1 MSTPH
6 KAFLIFASGPHLIVN
21 QRHGLVDKPLFTDM
35 ADEFLAFVGDAPFV
49 AHNASFI
56 AFINAEL
63 ARVAKSPIAT
73 ERVVD
78 TTVLARRKHPGGH
91 NTLDDCTRVINDR
104 SRRTQHGALPDAEL
118 LAAVYV
124 ELTMTSPSDQQL
136 EPIASDTS
144 NIQTIV
150 RVRPR
155 PLPPWLTADNRT
167 RAPSVRGDAR

>member
-91 NTLDDCTRVINDR
+91 NTLDDCTR
-104 SRRTQHGALPDAEL
+104 
-118 LAAVYV
+118 
-124 ELTMTSPSDQQL
+124 
-136 EPIASDTS
+136 
-144 NIQTIV
+144 
-150 RVRPR
+150 
-155 PLPPWLTADNRT
+155 
-167 RAPSVRGDAR
+167 